1 EICAFDGGV
10 PSFQKLQTRMH
21 VRSPSE
27 IERLSKAIPVVYIVF
42 DLLRLDG
49 KDLTRKPYV
58 ERRTLLDKVVKQG
71 KTLQISPMTVGEG
84 TALFEAA
91 REQALEGIVAK
102 RLDSRY
108 EPGRSR
114 AWLKMKTT
122 FEADVVV
129 AGWRHGGT

>member
-1 EICAFDGGV
+1 
-10 PSFQKLQTRMH
+10 
-21 VRSPSE
+21 
-27 IERLSKAIPVVYIVF
+27 
-42 DLLRLDG
+42 
-49 KDLTRKPYV
+49 DLTRKPYV

-129 AGWRHGGT
+129 AGWRHGGTVVSAVYDGDRLRYTGGVGTGYTQKRLAMLQQRYAELATDEPNFPVKR